1 MGWWSLRWVWFAFT
15 PRVFFLAVVLL
26 LYRGSV
32 HQPQTAGAP
41 MAVASRAQPAALAGT
56 HIQSGPLRARGTSTD
71 GAAARFL
78 AQATFGPTLG
88 DIARVRQLGYQG
100 WLDEQFAATPSY
112 HLAYLDELGPN
123 TVYELGQGARMEAW
137 FMSALGGQDPF
148 NPALVHRDQLRQRVA
163 FALSEILVVSD
174 QNPTLN
180 GLPDSLASYYDV
192 LVRNAFGNYR
202 QLLEEVT
209 LHPAMGVYLSAQ
221 GNRKPD
227 PALNIRPDENFA
239 RESMQLFSIGLV
251 QLNPD
256 GTPLLNAAGAQIPT
270 YDQFTVKGFAH
281 VYTGWNLAGCEDTPF
296 DQCWYYDHDAPAWRS
311 PMSPYDAQHDSAGS
325 KQLLKYPGVALA
337 NGVLPAG
344 GNARSDLKAA
354 LDNVFRHPNV
364 GPFIGRQ
371 LIQRLVTSNPT
382 PAYVQRVASVFGNN
396 GQGVRGDLRAVVRA
410 VLLDD
415 DARNG
420 HLASPTTF
428 GRLRDPI
435 TKLVRLWRVA
445 PGRSIN
451 GRVFQYSHPEDEFA
465 QLPLSAPS
473 VFNFFKP
480 DFAQPGEIRD
490 LGLVSPEFQIHTDT
504 QLVSAPNYLGWRVFL
519 FWDGT
524 NYSVADAD
532 EETLMDYAA
541 LRTLAADPA
550 ALVDHL
556 DLVMMSGQMSEYMRD
571 LLIDRLNGPLPD
583 QIPGLTGGTTE
594 QRRSLFR
601 VQQALYLIVN
611 SPEFSIQR

>member
-1 MGWWSLRWVWFAFT
+1 MGSR
-15 PRVFFLAVVLL
+15 RV
-26 LYRGSV
+26 G
-32 HQPQTAGAP
+32 AGAWL
-41 MAVASRAQPAALAGT
+41 ALLSGALWATTASAGGGLGQIFADSFETPPPVETPDQQAARLLDQATYGGRAQ
-56 HIQSGPLRARGTSTD
+56 
-71 GAAARFL
+71 
-78 AQATFGPTLG
+78 
-88 DIARVRQLGYQG
+88 DIARLRQLGTEA
-100 WLDEQFAATPSY
+100 WLQEQFAAPASLQLPYLQWVGQTEGVYQQARLEAYFIHAAQLADPSN
-112 HLAYLDELGPN
+112 A
-123 TVYELGQGARMEAW
+123 
-137 FMSALGGQDPF
+137 ALTH
-148 NPALVHRDQLRQRVA
+148 NDQLRQRVA
-163 FALSEILVVSD
+163 FALSQLMVVSD
-174 QNPTLN
+174 KNATLLFQPFAL
-180 GLPDSLASYYDV
+180 GDYYDT
-192 LVRNAFGNYR
+192 LARHAFGNYR
-202 QLLEEVT
+202 DLLEAVT
-209 LHPAMGVYLSAQ
+209 LHPAMGKYLSML
-221 GNRKPD
+221 GNRKTD
-227 PALNIRPDENFA
+227 AALNIRPDENYA
-239 RESMQLFSIGLV
+239 REIMQLFSIGLV
-251 QLNPD
+251 MLEPD
-256 GTPLLNAAGAQIPT
+256 GRVRDGDAGTAGVQPIPT
-270 YDQFTVKGFAH
+270 YNQNVVRGFAH
-281 VYTGWNLAGCEDTPF
+281 VFTGWNFAGCTEQEFRDDNCEPGNNYESPWF
-296 DQCWYYDHDAPAWRS
+296 S
-311 PMSPYDAQHDSAGS
+311 PMQAVEALHDNTTS
-325 KQLLKYPGVALA
+325 KQLLTYPGVSLPG
-337 NGVLPAG
+337 GVLSPG
-344 GNARSDLKAA
+344 GNAQQELDAA
-354 LDNVFRHPNV
+354 LDNIFHHPNV
-364 GPFIGRQ
+364 GPFVAKH

-382 PAYVQRVASVFGNN
+382 PAYVQRVAGVFGNN

-415 DARNG
+415 EARNG
-420 HLASPTTF
+420 HLASPATF
-428 GRLRDPI
+428 GKLRDPI

-490 LGLVSPEFQIHTDT
+490 SGLVSPEFQIHTDT

-556 DLVMMSGQMSEYMRD
+556 DLVMMSGQMSDYMRD

-611 SPEFSIQR
+611 SPEFSVQR

>member
-1 MGWWSLRWVWFAFT
+1 
-15 PRVFFLAVVLL
+15 VV
-26 LYRGSV
+26 R
-32 HQPQTAGAP
+32 
-41 MAVASRAQPAALAGT
+41 
-56 HIQSGPLRARGTSTD
+56 
-71 GAAARFL
+71 
-78 AQATFGPTLG
+78 
-88 DIARVRQLGYQG
+88 
-100 WLDEQFAATPSY
+100 
-112 HLAYLDELGPN
+112 
-123 TVYELGQGARMEAW
+123 
-137 FMSALGGQDPF
+137 
-148 NPALVHRDQLRQRVA
+148 
-163 FALSEILVVSD
+163 
-174 QNPTLN
+174 
-180 GLPDSLASYYDV
+180 
-192 LVRNAFGNYR
+192 
-202 QLLEEVT
+202 
-209 LHPAMGVYLSAQ
+209 
-221 GNRKPD
+221 
-227 PALNIRPDENFA
+227 
-239 RESMQLFSIGLV
+239 
-251 QLNPD
+251 
-256 GTPLLNAAGAQIPT
+256 
-270 YDQFTVKGFAH
+270 GFAH
-281 VYTGWNLAGCEDTPF
+281 VFTGWNFAGCTEQEFRDDNCEPGNNYESPWF
-296 DQCWYYDHDAPAWRS
+296 S
-311 PMSPYDAQHDSAGS
+311 PMQAVEALHDNTTS
-325 KQLLKYPGVALA
+325 KQLLTYPGVSLPG
-337 NGVLPAG
+337 GVLSPG
-344 GNARSDLKAA
+344 GNAQQELDAA
-354 LDNVFRHPNV
+354 LDNIFHHPNV
-364 GPFIGRQ
+364 GPFVAKH

-382 PAYVQRVASVFGNN
+382 PAYVQRVAGVFGNN

-415 DARNG
+415 EARNG
-420 HLASPTTF
+420 HLASPATF
-428 GRLRDPI
+428 GKLRDPI

-490 LGLVSPEFQIHTDT
+490 SGLVSPEFQIHTDT

>member
-1 MGWWSLRWVWFAFT
+1 MGWCSLRWVWFAFT
-15 PRVFFLAVVLL
+15 PRVFFLAVVLQ

-32 HQPQTAGAP
+32 HQPETGAP
-41 MAVASRAQPAALAGT
+41 MAVASRTQPAALAGT

-88 DIARVRQLGYQG
+88 DIARVRQLGYPG

-382 PAYVQRVASVFGNN
+382 PAYVQRVAEAFNNN
-396 GQGVRGDLRAVVRA
+396 GAGVRGDLKAVVRA
-410 VLLDD
+410 ILLDPEARQLAPPSAD
-415 DARNG
+415 YGKVREPILRLTHGWRALDARTG
-420 HLASPTTF
+420 T
-428 GRLRDPI
+428 GRMSEYNPAAYLSQ
-435 TKLVRLWRVA
+435 A
-445 PGRSIN
+445 PLG
-451 GRVFQYSHPEDEFA
+451 
-465 QLPLSAPS
+465 APS
-473 VFNFFKP
+473 VFNFFSPNYKP
-480 DFAQPGEIRD
+480 TGELAT
-490 LGLVSPEFQIHTDT
+490 LGM
-504 QLVSAPNYLGWRVFL
+504 SAPELQLANDNLIPSTQNAFGDEIFHYYLGNPEVGPH
-519 FWDGT
+519 DI
-524 NYSVADAD
+524 SVNLARD
-532 EETLMDYAA
+532 MP
-541 LRTLAADPA
+541 LAATPS
-550 ALVDHL
+550 ALVDRY
-556 DLVMMSGQMSEYMRD
+556 DLLFLSGQMSPDMRQS
-571 LLIDRLNGPLPD
+571 LLARLNAID
-583 QIPGLTGGTTE
+583 NDNGG
-594 QRRSLFR
+594 RDR
-601 VQQALYLIVN
+601 VQEALYFIIN
-611 SPEFSIQR
+611 SPEYIVQK